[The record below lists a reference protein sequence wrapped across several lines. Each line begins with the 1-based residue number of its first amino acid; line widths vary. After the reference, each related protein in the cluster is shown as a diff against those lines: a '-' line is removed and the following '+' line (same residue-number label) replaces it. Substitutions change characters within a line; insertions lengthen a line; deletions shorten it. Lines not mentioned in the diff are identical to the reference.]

1 MMTDATYAERRGRLE
16 TYFDKTAMTAWAHL
30 TSDVKVS
37 GIRQTVR
44 EGRDRMRA
52 VFMSWLPTD
61 MHGAT
66 LLDAGCGTG
75 ALTVATA
82 RRGAHV
88 VAVDVAGNLVQ
99 IARERAPADLAPG
112 QIDFRVGDMLS
123 AEHGTFTDVVAMDSL
138 IHYPMREILDVI
150 AGLAQRTSR
159 SINFT
164 FAPATPLLSA
174 MHAVGLLFP
183 RNNRAPAIIP
193 VSQSQLTKAIAQ
205 DPRLAGW
212 RVGRTARI
220 ISGFYTS
227 QALELVR
234 R

>member
-1 MMTDATYAERRGRLE
+1 MSIDTYAERRGRLE
-16 TYFDKTAMTAWAHL
+16 TYFDKTALTAWAHL

-52 VFMSWLPTD
+52 VFMTWLPTD

-75 ALTVATA
+75 ALSVAAA
-82 RRGAHV
+82 RRGAAV

-99 IARERAPADLAPG
+99 IARERAPADLYPG

-123 AEHGTFTDVVAMDSL
+123 ADHGRVTDVVAMDSL
-138 IHYPMREILDVI
+138 IHYPMHEILDVV
-150 AGLAQRTSR
+150 AGLARRTTR

-164 FAPATPLLSA
+164 FAPATPLLST

-183 RNNRAPAIIP
+183 RGNRAPAIIP
-193 VSQSQLTKAIAQ
+193 VSQPRLIKAIAK
-205 DPRLAGW
+205 DPRLAEW

-220 ISGFYTS
+220 ISGFYMS

>member
-1 MMTDATYAERRGRLE
+1 MSTATYAERRGRLQ
-16 TYFDKTAMTAWAHL
+16 TYFDKTALTAWAHL

-52 VFMSWLPTD
+52 VFMTWLPGD

-75 ALTVATA
+75 ALSVAA
-82 RRGAHV
+82 ALRGARV
-88 VAVDVAGNLVQ
+88 IAVDVAGNLVQ
-99 IARERAPADLAPG
+99 IARERAPAELVPAR
-112 QIDFRVGDMLS
+112 IDFRVGDMLS
-123 AEHGTFTDVVAMDSL
+123 HEHGDVTDVVAMDSL
-138 IHYPMREILDVI
+138 IHYPMNEILDVL

-183 RNNRAPAIIP
+183 RGNRAPAIIP
-193 VSQSQLTKAIAQ
+193 VSHARLTSAIAK

-220 ISGFYTS
+220 VSGFYTS
-227 QALELVR
+227 QAMELVR

>member
-1 MMTDATYAERRGRLE
+1 MSVDTYAERRGRLE
-16 TYFDKTAMTAWAHL
+16 TYFDKTALTAWAHL

-44 EGRDRMRA
+44 EGRDRMRE
-52 VFMSWLPTD
+52 VFMTWLPAD

-75 ALTVATA
+75 ALTVAAA
-82 RRGAHV
+82 RRGARV

-99 IARERAPADLAPG
+99 LARERTPADLLSE

-123 AEHGTFTDVVAMDSL
+123 ADHGTFTDVVAMDSL

-150 AGLAQRTSR
+150 AGLAQRTTR

-164 FAPATPLLSA
+164 FAPATPLLST

-183 RNNRAPAIIP
+183 RSNRAPAIIP
-193 VSQSQLTKAIAQ
+193 VSQRRLTRAIAQ

-212 RVGRTARI
+212 KLGRTARI
-220 ISGFYTS
+220 ISGFYMS
-227 QALELVR
+227 QAMELVR

>member
-1 MMTDATYAERRGRLE
+1 
-16 TYFDKTAMTAWAHL
+16 
-30 TSDVKVS
+30 
-37 GIRQTVR
+37 
-44 EGRDRMRA
+44 
-52 VFMSWLPTD
+52 

-75 ALTVATA
+75 ALSVAAA
-82 RRGAHV
+82 RRGAAV

-99 IARERAPADLAPG
+99 IARERAPADLYPG

-123 AEHGTFTDVVAMDSL
+123 ADHGRVTDVVAMDSL

-150 AGLAQRTSR
+150 AVLAQRTTR

-183 RNNRAPAIIP
+183 RGDRAPAIIP
-193 VSQSQLTKAIAQ
+193 VSKTRLTKAIAQ
-205 DPRLAGW
+205 DPRLSGW
-212 RVGRTARI
+212 RIGRSVRI
-220 ISGFYTS
+220 VSGFYTS